1 MLLSDIK
8 KPGKHLIKAINGT
21 GTIRLLEMGLTPG
34 MGIEVI
40 RTAPLGYPI
49 EIKVRG
55 YMLSLREEEATC
67 IELD

>member
-1 MLLSDIK
+1 MRLSDIK
-8 KPGKHLIKAINGT
+8 TPGKHLIKTIHGPES
-21 GTIRLLEMGLTPG
+21 IRLLEMGITPG

-55 YMLSLREEEATC
+55 YMLSLRKEEATC

>member
-1 MLLSDIK
+1 MRLSDIK
-8 KPGKHLIKAINGT
+8 IPGKHLIKTIHGAES
-21 GTIRLLEMGLTPG
+21 IRLLEMGITPG